1 MASKQRK
8 PVVSPDVLNGTE
20 LRVTKLLSLGFSSA
34 DIAVQ
39 TGRSSDSVEQLI
51 QQICRKVGVSDRPGL
66 VRWAALYDV
75 TRW

>member
-8 PVVSPDVLNGTE
+8 PVVSPEVLNRTE
-20 LRVTKLLSLGFSSA
+20 LRVTKLLCLGFSPA
-34 DIAVQ
+34 DVATQ
-39 TGRSSDSVEQLI
+39 LSRSSDSVEQLI